1 MKKTF
6 TVGLL
11 LALAGTTFAQ
21 KTYIQCGTLID
32 TRNEV
37 MNKEMTIVVEKNK
50 VVEVKKGYQKGD
62 ANDVVINLKN
72 KYVMP
77 GLIDMH
83 VHIESQT
90 AKDQLQKR
98 IQYSSADVAFESAK
112 YAKITLMAGFTTVRD
127 LGGSNVNISLRGAIN
142 RGSAIGP
149 RIFTSGKTIATTGG
163 HGDPSNGLGPNYTF
177 SNEEVMNG
185 VVNSPEEARQ
195 AVRQRYQDGADWIKI
210 TATGGV
216 LSIAK
221 NGKGPQFQDDELKA
235 LIETAKD
242 YGFKVAA
249 HAHGADGMKRALRAG
264 VTTIEHGSFLD
275 DECIGL
281 FIEKGAYLVPTIIA
295 GKTASDSA
303 KIPGYYHP
311 FVVKKALETGVMIQE
326 AFARAYKAGVNIC
339 LGTDAGV
346 YPHGYNAKEFVYMT
360 EAGMP
365 MMKALKAATI
375 TNAKVL
381 DMENELGAIEP
392 GKFAD
397 IIAVDADPV
406 KDVTT
411 MMNVGFVMK
420 DGVVYKNQ

>member
-1 MKKTF
+1 
-6 TVGLL
+6 
-11 LALAGTTFAQ
+11 
-21 KTYIQCGTLID
+21 
-32 TRNEV
+32 
-37 MNKEMTIVVEKNK
+37 
-50 VVEVKKGYQKGD
+50 
-62 ANDVVINLKN
+62 
-72 KYVMP
+72 MP

-90 AKDQLQKR
+90 AKDQFQKR

-275 DECIGL
+275 DECIAL

-339 LGTDAGV
+339 FGTDAGV

>member
-1 MKKTF
+1 MKKII
-6 TVGLL
+6 LL
-11 LALAGTTFAQ
+11 IFLASFSAFAQ
-21 KTYIQCGTLID
+21 KTIIHCGNLID
-32 TRNEV
+32 TKAGKILPE
-37 MNKEMTIVVEKNK
+37 MSIIIEGNKIIDVKNGFVKASTTEKFIDLSK
-50 VVEVKKGYQKGD
+50 
-62 ANDVVINLKN
+62 

-90 AKDQLQKR
+90 AKDQFQKR
-98 IQYSSADVAFESAK
+98 IQYSDADVAFEAQK
-112 YAKITLMAGFTTVRD
+112 YALITLKAGFTTVRD
-127 LGGSNVNISLRGAIN
+127 MGGSNVNISLRNAIN
-142 RGSAIGP
+142 RGSVVGP
-149 RIFTSGKTIATTGG
+149 RIFTSGRTIATTGG
-163 HGDPSNGLGPNYTF
+163 HGDPTNGIGTELTLPDATK
-177 SNEEVMNG
+177 NG
-185 VVNSPEEARQ
+185 VVNSAEEARQ

-221 NGKGPQFQDDELKA
+221 NGKGPQFQADELTG
-235 LIETAKD
+235 LIATAND
-242 YGFKVAA
+242 YNFKVAA
-249 HAHGADGMKRALRAG
+249 HAHGAEGMKRALRAG

-275 DECIGL
+275 DECIKL

-311 FVVKKALETGVMIQE
+311 FVVKKALETGVMIQD

-339 LGTDAGV
+339 FGTDAGV
-346 YPHGYNAKEFVYMT
+346 YPHGYNAKEFMYMT

-365 MMKALKAATI
+365 MMEALKAATV

-381 DMENELGAIEP
+381 DMTDQIGTIET

-397 IIAVDADPV
+397 IIAVDEDPV
-406 KDVTT
+406 KNVKT
-411 MMNVGFVMK
+411 MMKVIFVMK
-420 DGVVYKNQ
+420 DGVVYKGG

>member
-1 MKKTF
+1 MKNLF
-6 TVGLL
+6 LL
-11 LALAGTTFAQ
+11 FFAVISSSLFAQ
-21 KTYIQCGTLID
+21 KTIIHCGNLID
-32 TRNEV
+32 TRNE
-37 MNKEMTIVVEKNK
+37 KILSEMSIVVEGNK
-50 VVEVKKGYQKGD
+50 ITEVVKGYVKAKPSEKLID
-62 ANDVVINLKN
+62 LSK

-83 VHIESQT
+83 VHIEGQT
-90 AKDQLQKR
+90 AKDQFQKR
-98 IQYSSADVAFESAK
+98 IQYSEADVAFESQK

-127 LGGSNVNISLRGAIN
+127 MGGTNVNISLRNAIA
-142 RGSAIGP
+142 RGSVVGP

-163 HGDPSNGLGPNYTF
+163 HGDPSNGIGTNLMLPED
-177 SNEEVMNG
+177 SKNG
-185 VVNSPEEARQ
+185 VVNSAEQARQ

-221 NGKGPQFQDDELKA
+221 NGKGPQFQMDELEG
-235 LIETAKD
+235 LISTAND
-242 YGFKVAA
+242 YNFKVAA

-275 DECIGL
+275 DECIKL
-281 FIEKGAYLVPTIIA
+281 FLEKGAYLVPTIIA

-311 FVVKKALETGVMIQE
+311 FVVKKALETGVMIQD

-339 LGTDAGV
+339 FGTDAGV
-346 YPHGYNAKEFVYMT
+346 YPHGYNAKEFQYMT

-365 MMKALKAATI
+365 MMEALKAATI

-381 DMENELGAIEP
+381 DMADQLGAIEN
-392 GKFAD
+392 GKLAD
-397 IIAVDADPV
+397 IIAVDEDPIKNV
-406 KDVTT
+406 KT
-411 MMNVGFVMK
+411 MMNVTFVMK
-420 DGVVYKNQ
+420 DGMIYK